1 LTNISENVLLITAI
15 IYMSLS
21 KLKIASLRN
30 PKTLLS
36 ILLQLSI
43 LIVSVSYSFMY
54 PPQANASLT
63 LSYVRFD
70 RQSAAAALSGTV
82 CMKST
87 QTAPAV
93 AKVVVQFP
101 STFTMTGTA
110 GQWTDD
116 VTAAN
121 LPATTTGDAFTAT
134 PWPVTGT
141 SIAVSNGGASNSAT
155 FIVGDLANSTLTYC
169 FHFTGY
175 TGSQVGATGAGTGS
189 VTAYTKDASGGAV
202 VESFPYATFITS
214 GANSEQIGVTAT
226 VSASFTFGLSGGASG
241 QSLPLGV
248 LNSASVVTSP
258 YLVQAQIS
266 TNAHNGFLSWVKG
279 SQATHGLYSTTANDT
294 VLSVT
299 GASAVDLTSN
309 TGWGLYAQTGTNAPT
324 IATTFGGGANTVGQC
339 DNNAFYQI
347 ASKTGYQSNTTF
359 NIGAKAK
366 PLATTAAANDYTET
380 VTVVASGSF

>member
-1 LTNISENVLLITAI
+1 MA
-15 IYMSLS
+15 LS
-21 KLKIASLRN
+21 KIKVANLRN

-43 LIVSVSYSFMY
+43 LLVSVSYSLLY
-54 PPQANASLT
+54 PPQVNAILT
-63 LSYVRFD
+63 TSYVRFD
-70 RQSAAAALSGTV
+70 RQSATALLSGTV
-82 CMKST
+82 CMRSS

-101 STFTMTGTA
+101 STFNVTGTA
-110 GQWTDD
+110 AQWTDD
-116 VTAAN
+116 VTSTN

-141 SIAVSNGGASNSAT
+141 SISTSTTASESAT
-155 FIVGDLANSTLTYC
+155 FLVGDLAVATNTYC

-175 TGSQVGATGAGTGS
+175 TGSTVGTTGAGTGS
-189 VTAYTKDASGGAV
+189 VTAYKSDASGGAV
-202 VESFPYATFITS
+202 VETFPYATFITS

-226 VSASFTFGLSGGASG
+226 VSASFSFQLSGGAAG
-241 QSLPLGV
+241 QALPLGAIN
-248 LNSASVVTSP
+248 NSAVSTSP

-266 TNAHNGFLSWVKG
+266 TNAHNGFLAWVKG
-279 SQATHGLYSTTANDT
+279 SQATHGLYSPTANDT

-299 GASAVDLTSN
+299 GAAAVDLTGN
-309 TGWGLYAQTGTNAPT
+309 TGWGLYALTGANSPT
-324 IATTFGGGANTVGQC
+324 IATTFNGGGDKVGQC
-339 DNNAFYQI
+339 DSLAFYQI
-347 ASKTGYQSNTTF
+347 ASKTGYQSATTF

-366 PLATTAAANDYTET
+366 PLATTAAATDYTET